1 MSTIRTV
8 SAIAAT
14 IAGLALAAPT
24 FTFFQNR
31 SFVDNCNAGRKS
43 DCLEILDTRPLLR
56 SRLSEVGEGV
66 ILGIEDGRA
75 RNGEGLEASHS
86 RTISRTGVLSE
97 DLPFTS
103 QNSHIAYGTPTAQI
117 IVTHRD
123 GSVAH
128 YYLQQHGEGHSSLP
142 GHDRTNNGLNWE
154 YVNGSDVKVTTQA
167 GQVIFLGGQQARVS
181 NSIDRAET
189 LIAEAQGAA
198 AAREAAERAER
209 QRQEELGARVVESL
223 GSALLHGIFN

>member
-1 MSTIRTV
+1 MSTIRTA
-8 SAIAAT
+8 SALAAV

-24 FTFFQNR
+24 FTLFQNR
-31 SFVDNCNAGRKS
+31 WSVDNCNAGRKT
-43 DCLEILDTRPLLR
+43 DCIKILDTRPLLR
-56 SRLSEVGEGV
+56 SRLSEAGEGV

-75 RNGEGLEASHS
+75 RDGEGLEASHS

-103 QNSHIAYGTPTAQI
+103 QNSHIAYGTPTAQV

-128 YYLQQHGEGHSSLP
+128 YYLQQHGEGYSSLP

-154 YVNGSDVKVTTQA
+154 YVNGSDVKITAQTGRVT
-167 GQVIFLGGQQARVS
+167 FLGGQQARVS
-181 NSIDRAET
+181 NSIDRAES
-189 LIAEAQGAA
+189 LIAEAQRVA
-198 AAREAAERAER
+198 AAREAAEQAER
-209 QRQEELGARVVESL
+209 QRQEELGARVVETL
-223 GSALLHGIFN
+223 GSAILHGIFN